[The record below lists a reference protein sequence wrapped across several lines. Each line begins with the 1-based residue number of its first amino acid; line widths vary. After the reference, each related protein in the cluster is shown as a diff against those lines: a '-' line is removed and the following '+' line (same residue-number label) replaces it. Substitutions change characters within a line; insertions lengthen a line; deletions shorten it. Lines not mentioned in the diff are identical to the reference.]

1 MIYSYCVIDSGDT
14 LKERI
19 NGLDGAIIYT
29 IPHRDIG
36 LVSSEIGRVIKDAGR
51 TDVLRHEEV
60 VERVMGRYVV
70 LPMRFNTVFGTE
82 ADAVDVLRRRYD
94 EFKKNINRLRD
105 KVEFGVR
112 IIWPGERIREGIAR
126 AHKSSTAGSGAPGDT
141 PAKRYVKEKLAEH
154 ETQKAFER
162 EAEKHIRALES
173 ILQDAIS
180 EKRAERLKS
189 RDLLL
194 DAKYLVGK
202 GAARDFRELFE
213 RFKKEHGDFRYL
225 FSGPWPP
232 YNFVRVRI
240 PPKPLCAK
248 GGVSEEA
255 LPPLKKGDRGDS
267 VG

>member
-94 EFKKNINRLRD
+94 EFKKNINMLRD
-105 KVEFGVR
+105 KVE
-112 IIWPGERIREGIAR
+112 
-126 AHKSSTAGSGAPGDT
+126 
-141 PAKRYVKEKLAEH
+141 
-154 ETQKAFER
+154 
-162 EAEKHIRALES
+162 
-173 ILQDAIS
+173 
-180 EKRAERLKS
+180 
-189 RDLLL
+189 
-194 DAKYLVGK
+194 
-202 GAARDFRELFE
+202 
-213 RFKKEHGDFRYL
+213 
-225 FSGPWPP
+225 
-232 YNFVRVRI
+232 
-240 PPKPLCAK
+240 
-248 GGVSEEA
+248 
-255 LPPLKKGDRGDS
+255 
-267 VG
+267 